1 MKTVQMKTVER
12 PRWCRS
18 GIFISKCEHVSHFA
32 LIADFEQTFAGFI
45 LKKQTL
51 FKASSTFNVIKIY

>member
-18 GIFISKCEHVSHFA
+18 GIFIVKCEHVSHFA

-45 LKKQTL
+45 
-51 FKASSTFNVIKIY
+51 